1 MKTVCGFTALL
12 CAAVALSA
20 CTTMGTGTGSVSPG
34 NAPVQFS
41 WDSTD
46 GGSSGMMSATL
57 AGGKRFSGTYL
68 QLSRDAMSWGPFP
81 DFGVEYSSRV
91 MADLQAMDGQD
102 MRCQFHLND
111 PVKGMAGGGQG
122 KCELKGGR
130 SVDAAFAPA

>member
-1 MKTVCGFTALL
+1 MKTANAFTALL

-20 CTTMGTGTGSVSPG
+20 CTTMGTGTGSISPG
-34 NAPVQFS
+34 NAPVEFS

-57 AGGKRFSGTYL
+57 ADGKRFTGTYL

-91 MADLQAMDGQD
+91 MADLQALDGQD
-102 MRCQFHLND
+102 MRCQFHLNH
-111 PVKGMAGGGQG
+111 PVEGMAGGGQG
-122 KCELKGGR
+122 NCELKGGR
-130 SVDAAFAPA
+130 SVDAVFAPA